1 LPAAPGAA
9 CTEQE
14 PGARAGLQTFSLNT
28 LAQPAAMF
36 RGLRTKEKA
45 PPKTWR
51 DQHIGTRGR
60 AYLLVAQCNTGLF
73 RMAQG
78 KSSLLADSAP
88 AKEISRGDAA
98 SRCIGS

>member
-1 LPAAPGAA
+1 MSMGALGS
-9 CTEQE
+9 
-14 PGARAGLQTFSLNT
+14 GARSRYRA
-28 LAQPAAMF
+28 
-36 RGLRTKEKA
+36 RTKEKA
-45 PPKTWR
+45 PPKLWR

-98 SRCIGS
+98 SR